1 MLVLVITDT
10 GINVTQHST
19 QMRLSNTPKHCRS
32 SPTDLLI
39 LGMYLIDVPET
50 FPAEGLQSLLSQD
63 YKIWI
68 NFIVYSD
75 IGLLAVM
82 HPMPLFLGS
91 VSTFTALSYFILF
104 SILDGTT

>member
-1 MLVLVITDT
+1 MVLVSTDT
-10 GINVTQHST
+10 GNIVTKHST
-19 QMRLSNTPKHCRS
+19 QHLSNTLKHCRS
-32 SPTDLLI
+32 SPTALLI

-50 FPAEGLQSLLSQD
+50 FPAEGLQSLLSQY

-75 IGLLAVM
+75 MGSLAVM
-82 HPMPLFLGS
+82 HPMPFFLGS
-91 VSTFTALSYFILF
+91 MSTFPKLSYFILF